1 VFHPK
6 GPSFVELAHQGLS
19 SMEKGYDLLAPK
31 FEFTP
36 FRTPDWILQAI
47 VPHLGTTKSVDKAID
62 VCCGTGAGMRYL
74 RPLCRESVTG
84 IDVSAGMLDEAKRL
98 LFLHERSEQRA
109 AGSGLLAGAEGDAK
123 IELVHGDAFAMPFKD
138 EFDIAT
144 CFGALG
150 HILRKD
156 EPRFVNGVRKTL
168 KIGGR
173 FVFITSTIPPVFSMR
188 WMMSRGFNA
197 AMRVRNAIWKPE
209 FIMYYLTFV
218 LPEIRKTLEDAG
230 YSVEEKAGLFPKPF
244 DDYRLV
250 IATRVR

>member
-1 VFHPK
+1 MFHPK
-6 GPSFVELAHQGLS
+6 GPSFVELAQQGLS

-36 FRTPDWILQAI
+36 FRTPDWILSAI
-47 VPHLGTTKSVDKAID
+47 VPHLGSTKSVDRAID

-84 IDVSAGMLDEAKRL
+84 VDISAGMLDEAKR
-98 LFLHERSEQRA
+98 Q
-109 AGSGLLAGAEGDAK
+109 LAGAPGDAK
-123 IELVHGDAFAMPFKD
+123 IELIRGDAFDMPFTD
-138 EFDIAT
+138 TFDIAT

-156 EPRFVNGVRKTL
+156 EPRFVEAVRKTL

-173 FVFITSTIPPVFSMR
+173 FVFITSTVPPVFSLR

-197 AMRVRNAIWKPE
+197 AMRVRNLVWRPK
-209 FIMYYLTFV
+209 FVMYYLTFV
-218 LPEIRKTLEDAG
+218 LPEIRKTLEDG
-230 YSVEEKAGLFPKPF
+230 GFSVEEKGGLFPAPF
-244 DDYRLV
+244 DDYKLV
-250 IATRVR
+250 IATRIR

>member
-1 VFHPK
+1 MNAVFHPK

-84 IDVSAGMLDEAKRL
+84 IDVSAGMLDEAKR
-98 LFLHERSEQRA
+98 Q
-109 AGSGLLAGAEGDAK
+109 LATSEGDAK
-123 IELVHGDAFAMPFKD
+123 IELIRGDAFAMPFQD

-156 EPRFVNGVRKTL
+156 EARFVDGVRKTL
-168 KIGGR
+168 KMGGR
-173 FVFITSTIPPVFSMR
+173 FAFITSPIPPVFSMR

-218 LPEIRKTLEDAG
+218 LPEIRKTLEDSG